1 MLDEPKRKKRE
12 DIAMQKTPFEIPEQ
26 MREVADRSVNEA
38 KKAFEQFLE
47 ATQQAVAKAEGSAKS
62 LQENA
67 ADVNRQAM
75 AYIEN
80 NMAASFDLA
89 QRLVR
94 ARTVEEVA
102 AIQREF
108 VTRQMTTLA
117 SQGKEMG
124 EMIGRATT
132 AAMGKAAKK

>member
-1 MLDEPKRKKRE
+1 
-12 DIAMQKTPFEIPEQ
+12 MQKTPFEIPEQ
-26 MREVADRSVNEA
+26 MREVADRSVSEA
-38 KKAFEQFLE
+38 KKAVEQFLT
-47 ATQQAVAKAEGSAKS
+47 ATQEAVAKAEGSAKS

-67 ADVNRQAM
+67 ADVSRQTM

-108 VTRQMTTLA
+108 VTRQMAALA
-117 SQGKEMG
+117 AQGKEMG
-124 EMIGRATT
+124 EMIGRAAG
-132 AAMGKAAKK
+132 AAMGKNAGKK